1 MSQNKL
7 VITGMGAV
15 TPVGIGVESFWNNLL
30 AGACG
35 VGPITRFDASGF
47 PVRIAAEVKMSEPAK
62 FLPKS
67 FMRNSDPFMQ
77 YAYIASSEALG
88 EGELPAAPD
97 RMGIVMGTSMSGIST
112 IAETQEALTR
122 LGQKQVGPR
131 FIPKVLGNV
140 AAANIAIQKGIQ
152 GPSLTISTAC
162 ASGGDAIS
170 TAAILLL
177 MDEADAVV
185 AVGAESI
192 ICTFVVNSMYKS
204 RALSKQN

>member
-1 MSQNKL
+1 
-7 VITGMGAV
+7 
-15 TPVGIGVESFWNNLL
+15 
-30 AGACG
+30 
-35 VGPITRFDASGF
+35 
-47 PVRIAAEVKMSEPAK
+47 
-62 FLPKS
+62 
-67 FMRNSDPFMQ
+67 MQ

-97 RMGIVMGTSMSGIST
+97 RMGVVMGTSMSGIST

-170 TAAILLL
+170 TAAMLLL

-185 AVGAESI
+185 AVGAAPILVSRWWYTA
-192 ICTFVVNSMYKS
+192 CPMHGRCPNGMKHLSLPVVPLTENGMDLSLG
-204 RALSKQN
+204 RAEVRLSLKQRNTPNIVVRLFWQS